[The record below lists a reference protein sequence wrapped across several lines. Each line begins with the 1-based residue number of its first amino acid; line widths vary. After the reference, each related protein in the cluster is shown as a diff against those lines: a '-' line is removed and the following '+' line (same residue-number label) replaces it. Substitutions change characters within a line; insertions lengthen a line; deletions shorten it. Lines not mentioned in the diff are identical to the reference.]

1 MTSNDSKIQKL
12 YQKLKSFN
20 EYIKNN
26 KKKIKR
32 DISQHKNK
40 DNLKNSIDTSFPE
53 YSYKTANEVY
63 LQELLGFT
71 SSFLFKSGIKDPLK
85 TIYNTN
91 KIDSL
96 DSIWTNNCYHI
107 IFINENIRI
116 RINKS
121 QINSQY
127 FSVFKNMLDDEKE
140 KLGIE
145 KGLNIN
151 FYSDI
156 TGELMDGPY
165 VYITSLDT
173 NMIMLDI
180 DKNQDNNEEKIKVNL
195 NDLIKKHTWY
205 N

>member
-26 KKKIKR
+26 KKKIRR
-32 DISQHKNK
+32 DVSQHKNK

-91 KIDSL
+91 KFNIIIL
-96 DSIWTNNCYHI
+96 TIKIINI
-107 IFINENIRI
+107 IFSFCFR
-116 RINKS
+116 
-121 QINSQY
+121 
-127 FSVFKNMLDDEKE
+127 F
-140 KLGIE
+140 
-145 KGLNIN
+145 
-151 FYSDI
+151 
-156 TGELMDGPY
+156 
-165 VYITSLDT
+165 
-173 NMIMLDI
+173 
-180 DKNQDNNEEKIKVNL
+180 
-195 NDLIKKHTWY
+195 
-205 N
+205 

>member
-1 MTSNDSKIQKL
+1 MTSKDNKIQKL
-12 YQKLKSFN
+12 YQKLESFN
-20 EYIKNN
+20 EYVKNN
-26 KKKIKR
+26 KKKLKR
-32 DISQHKNK
+32 DISQHKN
-40 DNLKNSIDTSFPE
+40 NLKDSIDTSFPE

-151 FYSDI
+151 FYSDV